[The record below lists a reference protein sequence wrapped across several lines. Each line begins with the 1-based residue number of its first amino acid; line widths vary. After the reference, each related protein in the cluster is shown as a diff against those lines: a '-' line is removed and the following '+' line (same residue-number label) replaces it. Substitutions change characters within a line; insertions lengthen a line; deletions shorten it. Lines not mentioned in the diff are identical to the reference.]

1 MSIDFNFLKDRKKF
15 IFFIAAVSAFLI
27 LVLIYWFFFSAP
39 QRGAKEETF
48 SILSSYS
55 YSQVV
60 GQLRSSGF
68 IRSRTAFDFAFRG
81 ISRSKKIYSG
91 GYMISKS
98 MNVFEIAR
106 ILSHSPYLRWVVIP
120 EGLRKEEIAAILQKN
135 LSWSDAQKNEWIN
148 VDTNQSPDYFE
159 GVYFPDTYLVPIS
172 ESPSDIAKR
181 LVAKFE
187 QEFSPYAQQAQKQNM
202 KWTTVLKIA
211 SIIQR
216 EAAGANDA
224 KLISGIIWN
233 RLLKGMKLDMDST
246 VQYARGNTGDGWWAP
261 ITTADKQLDSPYN
274 TYKYSGLPPHPI
286 DNPGVIA
293 IDAAINP
300 QKTDCLYYLHDHSGQ
315 IHCAV
320 DYQQHLKNVQTYLR

>member
-1 MSIDFNFLKDRKKF
+1 MSINFDFLKNKKNLF
-15 IFFIAAVSAFLI
+15 IVIAAVSAFLI
-27 LVLIYWFFFSAP
+27 LFLIYWFFFSAP

-48 SILSSYS
+48 SIPSSYN

-60 GQLRSSGF
+60 GQLRSLGF

-81 ISRSKKIYSG
+81 ISRGNKIYSG
-91 GYMISKS
+91 GYLISKS

-106 ILSHSPYLRWVVIP
+106 ILSRPPYLRWVVIP
-120 EGLRKEEIAAILQKN
+120 EGLRKEEIASILQKN
-135 LSWSDAQKNEWIN
+135 LGWSDAQKKEWIN
-148 VDTNQSPDYFE
+148 VDTNQSSDYFE
-159 GVYFPDTYLVPIS
+159 GVYFPDTYLMPIS
-172 ESPSDIAKR
+172 ESPLNIAQR
-181 LVAKFE
+181 LISKFD
-187 QEFSPYAQQAQKQNM
+187 QEFAPYVQDATKQNI
-202 KWTTVLKIA
+202 KWTTVLKVA

-216 EAAGANDA
+216 EAAGEGDA

-233 RLLKGMKLDMDST
+233 RLSKGMKLDMDST
-246 VQYARGNTGDGWWAP
+246 VQYARGNAGDGWWAP
-261 ITTADKQLDSPYN
+261 ITASDKQIDSPYN

-286 DNPGVIA
+286 DNPGIMA
-293 IDAAINP
+293 IDAALNP